1 MTGASRAGL
10 GREETR
16 AGLGRVEVASVRG
29 QSEVVDLYA
38 TSPLRLLTP
47 RPRGLSAWVAQSSFG
62 GGLVDGDALS
72 LDVRVR
78 SGARAT
84 LLTQAATK
92 VYRSPRG
99 SSQRFAATVDE
110 GALLVAWPDPVAC
123 FAGARFSQSTH
134 LRLAAGASAVL
145 VDAFTA
151 GRVASNERWA
161 ADHHDSHLLVEADG
175 RRLVDERLRLD
186 PLEGPV
192 AGRMG
197 RFDAVATV
205 VLWGPQVSEA
215 RAQVAAAVS
224 AAPLGRAAAVV
235 ESASPLGD
243 QGLWLRCAA
252 TTTAL
257 LAGWLRQRLAFVGP
271 LVGGD
276 LHRGKA

>member
-1 MTGASRAGL
+1 MTRID
-10 GREETR
+10 RETQQTAR

-72 LDVRVR
+72 LEVRVQR
-78 SGARAT
+78 GARAT

-99 SSQRFAATVDE
+99 TSQRFAAAVDE
-110 GALLVAWPDPVAC
+110 DALLVAWPDPVTC

-134 LRLAAGASAVL
+134 LRLAPGASAVL

-151 GRVASNERWA
+151 GRVASGERWA
-161 ADHHDSHLLVEADG
+161 ADHHDSHLLLEVDG
-175 RRLVDERLRLD
+175 RPVVDERLQLD

-197 RFDAVATV
+197 RFDALATV
-205 VLWGPQVSEA
+205 LLWGPLVSEA
-215 RAQVAAAVS
+215 RAAVAAAVS
-224 AAPLGRAAAVV
+224 ATPLERTGAVV
-235 ESASPLGD
+235 ESASPLGEH
-243 QGLWLRCAA
+243 GLWLRCAA
-252 TTTAL
+252 TTTAR
-257 LAGWLRQRLAFVGP
+257 LAQRLRQRLAFVGE

-276 LHRGKA
+276 LQRGKA